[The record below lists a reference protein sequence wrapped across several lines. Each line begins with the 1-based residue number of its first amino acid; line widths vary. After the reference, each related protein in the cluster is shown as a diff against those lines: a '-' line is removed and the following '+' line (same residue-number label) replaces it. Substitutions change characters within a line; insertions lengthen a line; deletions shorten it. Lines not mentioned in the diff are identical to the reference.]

1 MRSRAGLEG
10 FARVVSG
17 DAPAQG
23 TPQVRR
29 PARGPI
35 CVALDGRGAVAH
47 VAQEKWLRLLLV
59 ACREAVAD
67 ARDSP
72 APGRRALV
80 PGLEELCAEFHA
92 RVLELEVKSLA
103 TTSRPYGR

>member
-1 MRSRAGLEG
+1 MSFPATRRRRAL
-10 FARVVSG
+10 RKC
-17 DAPAQG
+17 DAPHG
-23 TPQVRR
+23 V
-29 PARGPI
+29 PI
-35 CVALDGRGAVAH
+35 CVALDGRGVVAH